1 MNKFDKLESDSNQ
14 KMKDYEKKIYDLE
27 KNHIREQDR
36 LKVGKI
42 HLLKNS
48 HTDCCLLLLKPNA
61 TDMEQNKEINL
72 FYLCLS
78 RKR

>member
-42 HLLKNS
+42 HLLMTGGCRTQIPIVVGLRTAIS
-48 HTDCCLLLLKPNA
+48 
-61 TDMEQNKEINL
+61 
-72 FYLCLS
+72 
-78 RKR
+78 